1 MRLVYKATGKEVK
14 EGDIAV
20 IVGGINSDEV
30 NVKFGTLAS
39 NWKKLQWSE
48 TEFEV

>member
-20 IVGGINSDEV
+20 IVGGINS
-30 NVKFGTLAS
+30 G
-39 NWKKLQWSE
+39 E